1 VIVTSEDRKWQA
13 VLERDPA
20 SDGAFVY
27 AVSSTHVYCRP
38 SCPSRRPLR
47 TRVRFFDTPVAA
59 ELAGYRA
66 CRRCEPQASTPA
78 AMRQVESARRYIDQH
93 PDETVTLERLGQ
105 VARMS
110 PYHLQ
115 RTFKRVVGVSPKAY
129 ANARRV
135 ERMKSRLKQGD
146 TVSRATYE
154 AGFGSGSRAYEHAR
168 SGLGMTPG
176 RYRTGGRGLAIRY
189 AVTASDLGQ
198 VLVAATDRGLCA
210 VMLGDDASRLMAA
223 LRQEFP
229 AATLERN
236 DPALEEYTGR
246 VLALLDGEPGENLPL
261 DVEGTVFQWQV
272 WDALRRIPAGETRTY
287 RAIAQELGRP
297 AAARAV
303 AGACA
308 GNRLALVIPCHRVV
322 RETGEAGGYRWGLER
337 KRRLLERERQ
347 TRDSRSALTVTAS

>member
-1 VIVTSEDRKWQA
+1 MTSEDRKWQA

-78 AMRQVESARRYIDQH
+78 ARRQVESARRYLDQH

-246 VLALLDGEPGENLPL
+246 VLA
-261 DVEGTVFQWQV
+261 
-272 WDALRRIPAGETRTY
+272 
-287 RAIAQELGRP
+287 
-297 AAARAV
+297 
-303 AGACA
+303 
-308 GNRLALVIPCHRVV
+308 
-322 RETGEAGGYRWGLER
+322 
-337 KRRLLERERQ
+337 
-347 TRDSRSALTVTAS
+347 